1 MLCGYRFQ
9 KFIIAKVFFATA
21 LYYMLKQLTRMTQ
34 NFCGFLI
41 LQFLWL
47 SKKEFQQKK
56 LPQKNLLHYGQTQ
69 MQTVSNNKV
78 STSLE
83 QSVVLGALDVIVIEW
98 WWLLHFV
105 LHMHSIV
112 RNIVLKSISWLHIL
126 NRKNIINAF
135 ECNFLK
141 IAKIAT
147 ICNWNTIQNH

>member
-21 LYYMLKQLTRMTQ
+21 LYYMLKQLTCGTQ
-34 NFCGFLI
+34 NFWGFLI

-56 LPQKNLLHYGQTQ
+56 LPQKNFL
-69 MQTVSNNKV
+69 
-78 STSLE
+78 
-83 QSVVLGALDVIVIEW
+83 VLGALDVIVIEW

-112 RNIVLKSISWLHIL
+112 CSIVLKSVSWLHIL
-126 NRKNIINAF
+126 NKKKYYQRIWTQ
-135 ECNFLK
+135 FLK
-141 IAKIAT
+141 NCKNCYYLQLKYNPKSLTQSTLKLLKKEKSEALI
-147 ICNWNTIQNH
+147 